1 MSAGRASA
9 GGAGAWPEN
18 AGDMTAVMGPN
29 RIQGDALGVMRAP
42 ANTLRVASPYAR
54 FRRDHSRVLARLD
67 SLLACVPGRGRA
79 IDEPPLRRHLA
90 TIGRQF
96 STHLAAEEALIY
108 PVLAR
113 SFPEA
118 APTLAPLHEEHD
130 ELRAMLA
137 SLIQRLATP
146 RSRERDVQVGVE
158 VRDLV
163 DLLRV
168 HIRKEE
174 SVVFDV
180 SERVLEPREL
190 RGHARRLDPF
200 IAARHRRVVTRRRKG
215 TS

>member
-1 MSAGRASA
+1 
-9 GGAGAWPEN
+9 
-18 AGDMTAVMGPN
+18 
-29 RIQGDALGVMRAP
+29 MRTRTR
-42 ANTLRVASPYAR
+42 TLRPASPYAR

-67 SLLACVPGRGRA
+67 SLVACIPGRGRA
-79 IDEPPLRRHLA
+79 IDEPPLKRHLA
-90 TIGRQF
+90 AIGRQF
-96 STHLAAEEALIY
+96 DTHLAAEEALIY
-108 PVLAR
+108 PTLAQA
-113 SFPEA
+113 FPEA

-137 SLIQRLATP
+137 SLIQRLGTP
-146 RSRERDVQVGVE
+146 RGRDRDVQIGVE

-174 SVVFDV
+174 SVVYDV

-190 RGHARRLDPF
+190 RGLARRLDPF